1 MHVMKMKEVTREIL
15 MRIND
20 GKTLDIISKEIA
32 MRKSTVRA
40 RVDSMIQEDYLA
52 EIQYASGCS
61 MCPLNCNSQ
70 SSCGSGIK
78 MYALTDKGKQLI
90 GA

>member
-1 MHVMKMKEVTREIL
+1 MKEVTREIL
-15 MRIND
+15 SKINE
-20 GKTLDIISKEIA
+20 GKTLDIISKEID

-40 RVDSMIQEDYLA
+40 RVDSMIQEEYLA

-61 MCPLNCNSQ
+61 MCPLSCNSK
-70 SSCGSGIK
+70 SSCSPGIK
-78 MYALTDKGKQLI
+78 MYSLTEKGKELI